1 MDHVKAGALYN
12 NIKFITLLPDEL
24 VVLLTEECIKAIEG
38 GKAALLDNDFI
49 EKSNNL
55 IKAQQIILELV
66 VIINRE
72 HKRANH
78 LINLYDY
85 INRKLI
91 EANLKNE
98 EKILEEIK
106 EYLVELVEAWKEAVK
121 RRRMREYSDNL
132 I

>member
-24 VVLLTEECIKAIEG
+24 VVLLIEECIKAVEG
-38 GKAALLDNDFI
+38 GKTALLANDFI
-49 EKSNNL
+49 EKSNSL

-78 LINLYDY
+78 FINLYDY

-91 EANLKNE
+91 EANLKNK

-106 EYLVELVEAWKEAVK
+106 EYLIELEQAWKEAVK
-121 RRRMREYSDNL
+121 SRRIREYNNNL

>member
-24 VVLLTEECIKAIEG
+24 VVLLIEECIKAVEG
-38 GKAALLDNDFI
+38 GKTALLANDFI
-49 EKSNNL
+49 EKSNSL

-66 VIINRE
+66 VIINKE

-78 LINLYDY
+78 FINLYDY

-106 EYLVELVEAWKEAVK
+106 EYLIELEQAWKEAVK
-121 RRRMREYSDNL
+121 SRRIREYNNNL